1 VVIHDEQIGSGT
13 VGLRAN
19 KQIGAPVSLSWPK
32 QKSIATIVFNYLWII
47 RDTRISEW
55 KASPRVEST
64 SCGNL
69 ASPTVEDELGRNRM
83 TNQGGDGG
91 DVSGCLSARKQFA
104 GAARLSDRGP
114 ERG

>member
-1 VVIHDEQIGSGT
+1 MLFRSVIHDEQISSGT
-13 VGLRAN
+13 VGLRTN
-19 KQIGAPVSLSWPK
+19 EQIGAPVSLSWPK

-69 ASPTVEDELGRNRM
+69 ASPTVEDEPHFTRHGKSEKPLPDAKPD
-83 TNQGGDGG
+83 T
-91 DVSGCLSARKQFA
+91 LAR
-104 GAARLSDRGP
+104 ARRI
-114 ERG
+114 